1 MKLIIEDD
9 EGQRTVVPLFR
20 DELAIGRGEGN
31 LVRLTEKDVSRRH
44 ARLLRRG
51 GRFYL
56 EDLSTFCSVR
66 VNGERVHGP
75 RLVREGD
82 LIEISRFD
90 LMLQGAPGEKQ
101 DPEPRRGEE
110 ITAKIGRPL
119 GGPRGRAPRIATFVV
134 ALLVA
139 SALAAALWLRAARGA
154 VTDRTS
160 SASAATSP
168 RTSTDADYG
177 KRTSGGSVPPES
189 R

>member
-9 EGQRTVVPLFR
+9 EGRRTVVPLFR

-44 ARLLRRG
+44 AKLLRRG

-56 EDLSTFCSVR
+56 EDLSTFQSIR
-66 VNGERVHGP
+66 VNGDPIRGP
-75 RLVREGD
+75 HPIGEGD
-82 LIEISRFD
+82 LIEISRYD
-90 LMLQGAPGEKQ
+90 LVLQGSPGEKQ
-101 DPEPRRGEE
+101 DSGARRED
-110 ITAKIGRPL
+110 ITAKVGRPL
-119 GGPRGRAPRIATFVV
+119 GRTRGRGPRIATFVV

-154 VTDRTS
+154 VTHPTS
-160 SASAATSP
+160 GASAAT
-168 RTSTDADYG
+168 TAGAITNAEYD
-177 KRTSGGSVPPES
+177 KRASGGSVPPES